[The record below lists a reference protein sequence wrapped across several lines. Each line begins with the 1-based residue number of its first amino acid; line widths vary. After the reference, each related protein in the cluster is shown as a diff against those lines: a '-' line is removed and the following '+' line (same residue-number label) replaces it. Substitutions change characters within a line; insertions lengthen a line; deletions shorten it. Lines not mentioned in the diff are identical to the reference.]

1 MTVRV
6 IGVDV
11 SFFSLK
17 TLRHRSGGFS
27 PASLSRLSV
36 IRKTFDSRRNTKV
49 SSKATPCASS
59 LYMRHA
65 DSLLA
70 LNAFFV
76 FVVEAS
82 FRERSKNVREK
93 KLAPPPRPGTRRLI
107 QSTGRRAPPTEVAFF
122 GPKPPRRL
130 GRSVSA
136 LHPPQIV
143 HARGRRRRRLETDS
157 LASATETRALAS
169 PPPQKIAARAEPVP
183 GARLAKKN
191 HGTLS

>member
-1 MTVRV
+1 V

-17 TLRHRSGGFS
+17 TLTLRHRSGGFS

-143 HARGRRRRRLETDS
+143 HARGRRRRRLETKKS
-157 LASATETRALAS
+157 RVGHRNPRARFTSSSKNRRARGAR
-169 PPPQKIAARAEPVP
+169 PRRAAR
-183 GARLAKKN
+183 
-191 HGTLS
+191 